1 MIFYGVS
8 YDNNVRIKTVRR
20 LANKVKDLQN
30 GFAEAIKKKKNN
42 NNNKSHNLTH
52 IWTEP
57 KNVQLNI

>member
-1 MIFYGVS
+1 M
-8 YDNNVRIKTVRR
+8 RIKTVRR
-20 LANKVKDLQN
+20 LTNKVKDLQN
-30 GFAEAIKKKKNN
+30 GFAEAIKKKKNNN